1 MGPAGPAQRLPEHPL
16 CERAEIWSIDNGY
29 GVPALPI
36 LAGRL
41 QKASERK
48 RANMAGKVLRGAVV
62 GASKL
67 MGKELAEEL
76 SAASSA
82 AWDIL
87 LLDEQVSQGTMTS
100 LGDQAVMMHPISA
113 EAFAGLDA
121 VFFAGEASTALE
133 FWKAAYLAGA
143 VVVDLT
149 GALEGQ
155 PHVLVRS
162 PLVECSEGS
171 HAGAS
176 AAGVKPDG
184 MTLAEISAHPVSIL
198 LALVGARL
206 GPLGLSRTVATVLQ
220 PASEMGN
227 EGVDEMHQQ
236 TVSLLSFK
244 PLQREIY
251 DAQVA
256 FNLVASLG
264 EGARTDLART
274 TEKVQR
280 HIGLLAGEEAA
291 RSTRLQIL
299 QAPVFHGYTASV
311 LVELSQRLSAEMI
324 RGALVRDGHMVEE
337 DSASNQTAV
346 GRGEM
351 LFRLKAEKAS
361 EADSFWLWVAA
372 DNLRLAAR
380 NAVACALELIEQKP
394 FRGLP

>member
-1 MGPAGPAQRLPEHPL
+1 
-16 CERAEIWSIDNGY
+16 
-29 GVPALPI
+29 
-36 LAGRL
+36 
-41 QKASERK
+41 
-48 RANMAGKVLRGAVV
+48 
-62 GASKL
+62 
-67 MGKELAEEL
+67 
-76 SAASSA
+76 
-82 AWDIL
+82 
-87 LLDEQVSQGTMTS
+87 MTS
-100 LGDQAVMMHPISA
+100 LGDEAAVMQSISA

-121 VFFAGEASTALE
+121 VFFAGESSTALE

-162 PLVECSEGS
+162 PLVERSAGS
-171 HAGAS
+171 HSEPSTG
-176 AAGVKPDG
+176 GPKPDG
-184 MTLAEISAHPVSIL
+184 MTLAEISAHPASIL
-198 LALVGARL
+198 LALVEARL
-206 GPLGLSRTVATVLQ
+206 GHLGLSRTVATVLQ

-264 EGARTDLART
+264 EDARTDLTRT

-291 RSTRLQIL
+291 RSTRLQML

-311 LVELSQRLSAEMI
+311 WVEMSQRLSAETI
-324 RGALVRDGHMVEE
+324 RWALVKDGQMVEE
-337 DSASNQTAV
+337 DSAGNQTAV
-346 GRGEM
+346 GRGEV

-361 EADSFWLWVAA
+361 ETDSFWLWLAA

-394 FRGLP
+394 FRGLQ

>member
-1 MGPAGPAQRLPEHPL
+1 
-16 CERAEIWSIDNGY
+16 
-29 GVPALPI
+29 
-36 LAGRL
+36 
-41 QKASERK
+41 
-48 RANMAGKVLRGAVV
+48 
-62 GASKL
+62 

-82 AWDIL
+82 SWDVL

-100 LGDQAVMMHPISA
+100 LGDEAVVIQPVSA

-121 VFFAGEASTALE
+121 VFFAGEASTVMQ
-133 FWKAAYLAGA
+133 FWKAAYLSGA
-143 VVVDLT
+143 AVVDLT

-162 PLVECSEGS
+162 PLVELSAGS
-171 HAGAS
+171 LAEPSTAGS
-176 AAGVKPDG
+176 KPDG
-184 MTLAEISAHPVSIL
+184 MTLAEISAHPVSVL
-198 LALVGARL
+198 LALVEVRL
-206 GPLGLSRTVATVLQ
+206 GPLGFSRMVATVLQ

-244 PLQREIY
+244 PLRREIY
-251 DAQVA
+251 DAQIA

-280 HIGLLAGEEAA
+280 HIGLLAGEEAV
-291 RSTRLQIL
+291 RSTRLQML

-311 LVELSQRLSAEMI
+311 WVEMSQRLSTETI
-324 RGALVRDGHMVEE
+324 RGALVKDGQMVEE
-337 DSASNQTAV
+337 DSAGNQMAV
-346 GRGEM
+346 GRGEV
-351 LFRLKAEKAS
+351 LFRLGSEQAS
-361 EADSFWLWVAA
+361 ETDSFWLWIAA

-394 FRGLP
+394 LRGLR